1 MRARLALCTPAILR
15 VCCYALL
22 MGAPV
27 AGQTITTGF
36 YLPFAYENNPYSL
49 TFTASGGSPPYKN
62 WQLSLKGNPTM
73 YTLFPAGLT
82 LNADT
87 GVLSGTP
94 KPGTWGQYFVN
105 VTVMD
110 SNNRRSAPVSFLLVE
125 YSTAYLDAISPNFA
139 VAGGPGFTLSVN
151 VVPDAT
157 GCTVRW
163 NETSLTTT
171 TTAGSLT
178 AQVPA
183 SLIVTP
189 DTVNITVLCTSEGF
203 ISDPLPFT
211 ISTVPLP
218 VIDSIDPSSAVAPSP
233 PLTVAIHGTGFTS
246 ADVVLFGGIPVPAA
260 FVNPSQLNAFLQRQD
275 NPGRAGFVVQDPSGF
290 VSNPVFF
297 TLVSASSGPVITSG
311 GVVPVY
317 SSSSTIQP
325 GEWVSIYGTSL
336 AGATA
341 IWTGNF
347 PISLGG
353 TSVTINNKPAY
364 LWLVSSGQIN
374 LQVPDDSATGTVP
387 VVVATAA
394 GKTTS
399 TVTMAQFAPSFSLLD
414 AKHVTGIILRPDGS
428 GAYGGGA
435 YDTIGPTGTSLGY
448 STVAAKAGDTIEL
461 FGVGFGP
468 TSPAVPAG
476 QVFSGAAATTNPVN
490 LLIDKVSVTPSFA
503 GLSAAGLY
511 QINLTV
517 PAGLGTGD
525 VSLQASG
532 GGMQTPSGVVISLQ

>member
-1 MRARLALCTPAILR
+1 
-15 VCCYALL
+15 

-105 VTVMD
+105 VIVMD

-275 NPGRAGFVVQDPSGF
+275 NPGRGGFVVRDPSGF

-297 TLVSASSGPVITSG
+297 TMVSASSGPAITSG

-325 GEWVSIYGTSL
+325 GEWVSIYGTNL
-336 AGATA
+336 AGGTA

-374 LQVPDDSATGTVP
+374 LQAPDDTATGTVP
-387 VVVATAA
+387 VVVTTAA
-394 GKTTS
+394 GRTTS
-399 TVTMAQFAPSFSLLD
+399 TVTMAPFAPSFSVLD

-435 YDTIGPTGTSLGY
+435 YDTIGPTGTWLGY

-503 GLSAAGLY
+503 GLTAAGLY

-525 VSLQASG
+525 VSLQASVG
-532 GGMQTPSGVVISLQ
+532 GVQTPSGVVISLQ